1 MKIKRRLRNNM
12 ELIVIILTVSII
24 TILKI
29 NHRPYLTAIIK
40 ALIIAIALIILII
53 ISQEAGSSSHSS
65 PMHGGGSG
73 GAPASQQGPSGSGS
87 ETPTMFPYPGRATPH
102 QQQHHHEQRECSG
115 FWNL

>member
-1 MKIKRRLRNNM
+1 M

-53 ISQEAGSSSHSS
+53 ISKYTAG
-65 PMHGGGSG
+65 
-73 GAPASQQGPSGSGS
+73 
-87 ETPTMFPYPGRATPH
+87 ENLH
-102 QQQHHHEQRECSG
+102 QSDFFRIITYVILIFIPIILLWIFLIRIREILKEDLK
-115 FWNL
+115 NPR

>member
-53 ISQEAGSSSHSS
+53 ISKYTAG
-65 PMHGGGSG
+65 
-73 GAPASQQGPSGSGS
+73 
-87 ETPTMFPYPGRATPH
+87 ENLH
-102 QQQHHHEQRECSG
+102 QSDFFRIITYVILIFIPIILLWIFLIRIREILKEDLK
-115 FWNL
+115 NPQ

>member
-53 ISQEAGSSSHSS
+53 ISKYTAG
-65 PMHGGGSG
+65 
-73 GAPASQQGPSGSGS
+73 
-87 ETPTMFPYPGRATPH
+87 ENLH
-102 QQQHHHEQRECSG
+102 QSDFFRIITYVILIFIPIILLWIFLIRIREILKEDLK
-115 FWNL
+115 NPR